1 MSFNLKYL
9 KSYKNETAYLEGGKE
24 IPVSRLR
31 GREFSDVVFR
41 YMKNI

>member
-9 KSYKNETAYLEGGKE
+9 KSYKNGTAYLEGGKE